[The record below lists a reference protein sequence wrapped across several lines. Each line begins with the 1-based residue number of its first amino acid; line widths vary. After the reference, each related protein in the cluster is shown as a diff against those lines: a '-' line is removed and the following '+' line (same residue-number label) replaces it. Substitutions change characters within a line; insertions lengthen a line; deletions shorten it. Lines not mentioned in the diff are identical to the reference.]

1 MKTNIKI
8 ELGILFACLLGSFI
22 FQLYVQNVSDF
33 KDYGDLAYNGMT
45 EDREYYVKPY
55 TILDIDMQADVIFK
69 KGDPKIEIETAE
81 GWLEAL
87 TLEEENGTLILE
99 LPNEIKGSNNYR
111 SKLTIYNNQPLE
123 GLVLYSSVSLEYQ
136 YPDSLVDLRIRQRQA
151 SKFRGTVYTKNLN
164 LSMSDASENE
174 MEGRTETLTLEMRNA
189 SRLIMQ
195 NFVVSEAILELK
207 DAARG
212 SLTVDDY
219 LTAESYGASQM
230 EITGSPRI
238 KGFSTRDASRIEFME
253 LDDNKE

>member
-22 FQLYVQNVSDF
+22 FQLYVKNVSEF
-33 KDYGDLAYNGMT
+33 KDYGELAYNGMT
-45 EDREYYVKPY
+45 EDHEYYVKPY

-123 GLVLYSSVSLEYQ
+123 GLVLYSSVSLDYQ
-136 YPDSLVDLRIRQRQA
+136 YPDSLENLKITQRQA
-151 SKFRGTVYTKNLN
+151 SKFRGTIYSENLDLN
-164 LSMSDASENE
+164 MSDASQNE
-174 MEGRTETLTLEMRNA
+174 MVGRTETLTLEMRNA
-189 SRLIMQ
+189 SRAKMQ
-195 NFVVSEAILELK
+195 DFVVSDAILELQ

-212 SLTVDDY
+212 SLTIDDF
-219 LTAESYGASQM
+219 LTAECFGASRM
-230 EITGSPRI
+230 EIAGSPRI
-238 KGFSTRDASRIEFME
+238 KGFSTRDASRIDF
-253 LDDNKE
+253 LDLDEKKE